1 MHCCPIAL
9 GLPCGKTWRTHRP
22 PAAGTQENR
31 PADPPTPASSPF
43 PHLAPQLLP
52 YLLHGS
58 RAAIRQVHFD
68 RLRAQEDAYDA
79 EFQADQS
86 LSDEGYMAGLS
97 EIGMAALWA
106 FQDSLELRDSL
117 LPPLLAAAVSGG
129 AAALPLA
136 TARGLDS
143 ERKAK
148 WGGAGAAWAEGWE
161 PTAEVHARFPPRF
174 RAAVRTLLLAN
185 HRGLP
190 GAQRAQHG
198 VAYIAWPAFA
208 CIQVPHF
215 MACLGGPSRMC
226 AAAQLWRPCTAAYKA
241 RPCPSD
247 LSSSAATDAEARPSH
262 LPSEVLLAIVHS
274 MAAPGAEAAWVRL
287 VEPLPSWV
295 DLNSSM

>member
-1 MHCCPIAL
+1 M
-9 GLPCGKTWRTHRP
+9 
-22 PAAGTQENR
+22 
-31 PADPPTPASSPF
+31 
-43 PHLAPQLLP
+43 P

-58 RAAIRQVHFD
+58 RAAIRKVHFD
-68 RLRAQEDAYDA
+68 RLRAHEDAYDA

-117 LPPLLAAAVSGG
+117 LPPLLAAAVRGG

-143 ERKAK
+143 ERQAK
-148 WGGAGAAWAEGWE
+148 WGGAGAAWADGWE
-161 PTAEVHARFPPRF
+161 PTAEMHARFPPRF
-174 RAAVRTLLLAN
+174 RTAVRTLLLAN

-190 GAQRAQHG
+190 GAQSALHG
-198 VAYIAWPAFA
+198 VAHIAWLVFA
-208 CIQVPHF
+208 CIQVPHL
-215 MACLGGPSRMC
+215 MACLGGPST
-226 AAAQLWRPCTAAYKA
+226 AAAQLWRPCAAAYKA
-241 RPCPSD
+241 RPCPSG
-247 LSSSAATDAEARPSH
+247 LSSSVATDAQGRPSH

-287 VEPLPSWV
+287 VEPLPSWIN
-295 DLNSSM
+295 LNSSM